1 MMNHSLPHHQSDTS
15 LYDPAF
21 EKDACG
27 VGMVAQISGQRSNE
41 ILRIGLRS
49 ICNLMHRGA
58 LDADARTGDGAGIST
73 QIPYKLFRPIIE
85 SWGKSLY
92 SDTDLGV
99 GVLYLPKENEYAKAR
114 AKAITEEVLEKRGL
128 LEKR

>member
-114 AKAITEEVLEKRGL
+114 AKAILCRCPPDN
-128 LEKR
+128 

>member
-1 MMNHSLPHHQSDTS
+1 MTTPNAMNHSLPHHQSGIS
-15 LYDPAF
+15 LDDPAF

-27 VGMVAQISGQRSNE
+27 VGMVAKISGQRSNE

-73 QIPYKLFRPIIE
+73 QIPYKLFKPVVE
-85 SWGKSLY
+85 KLGHQLY
-92 SDTDLGV
+92 RDSDLGV
-99 GVLYLPKENEYAKAR
+99 GVMYLPNENEYAKAR
-114 AKAITEEVLEKRGL
+114 AR
-128 LEKR
+128 RSPRR

>member
-1 MMNHSLPHHQSDTS
+1 MNHSLPHDRSGTS

-27 VGMVAQISGQRSNE
+27 VGMVAKISGERSNE

-58 LDADARTGDGAGIST
+58 LDADARTGDG
-73 QIPYKLFRPIIE
+73 L
-85 SWGKSLY
+85 SL
-92 SDTDLGV
+92 
-99 GVLYLPKENEYAKAR
+99 
-114 AKAITEEVLEKRGL
+114 IHI
-128 LEKR
+128 